1 MTQHDKRWITY
12 EIIFL
17 SYNYPLTLTYQSQLF
32 FTIFVYYL
40 KINTDSKSVGRDFYV
55 IAVL

>member
-1 MTQHDKRWITY
+1 MY

-55 IAVL
+55 IVVL